1 MKALLTPATT
11 IMSRMKYA
19 YKFALLMVILF
30 LPMAYLAYG
39 LVSQIAGE
47 VSFLGHERTGL
58 AYLKAIREP
67 LARIQQHRGM
77 TAAYLNG
84 AAEFHPR
91 ILAKRKEID
100 TLLARLAERD
110 TQWGKELQTA
120 GQLAP
125 LQKQWASIKANSLKQ
140 PPAEAIKAHNQ
151 LVGGLLNLMSHVAD
165 ASGMSLDHEL
175 DSYHLAAALANDMP
189 RLIDYMG
196 QARAVGSSVAAR
208 GEHTPAS
215 RVRLAILANNL
226 EIYSGRLTTGLDA
239 AMETNP
245 ELKATLSEAITANNQ
260 AIQNIQR
267 LLREELLKSDT
278 IEVDSEMV
286 FQTASR
292 AISGSYKLFDELVPI
307 LDGLWEQR
315 GEEEAVA
322 GYLESGF
329 ILLAFLLATYLF
341 AGLYAGIKENIAIM
355 GRATHKLAEGELFA
369 RMAIES
375 QDEMQ
380 QIAHD
385 FNHMAEKF
393 EALVQQIVSATTQL
407 ASASEQV
414 SVISQD
420 SATNI
425 DNQRRETEQVATAM
439 NEMAAT
445 VQEVARNASE
455 AAGAASHA
463 DNEAGA
469 GRAVVRETTASIENL
484 AHEVESAAQV
494 VQQLANDSES
504 IGAVLDVIKGIAE
517 QTNLL
522 ALNAAIEAARA
533 GEQGR
538 GFAVVADEVRTLAS
552 RTQDSTKEIEGMIE
566 QLQNGARNAVE
577 VMENGREKA
586 RTGVDQTKQAVQA
599 LDAITKAVATINQM
613 NTQIASAAEQQRAT
627 TEEMNRNIIN
637 INQIAEQTAT
647 SAIQTTT
654 ASDELARLSAQLQSL
669 VNQFKLQA

>member
-1 MKALLTPATT
+1 
-11 IMSRMKYA
+11 
-19 YKFALLMVILF
+19 
-30 LPMAYLAYG
+30 
-39 LVSQIAGE
+39 
-47 VSFLGHERTGL
+47 
-58 AYLKAIREP
+58 
-67 LARIQQHRGM
+67 
-77 TAAYLNG
+77 
-84 AAEFHPR
+84 
-91 ILAKRKEID
+91 
-100 TLLARLAERD
+100 
-110 TQWGKELQTA
+110 
-120 GQLAP
+120 
-125 LQKQWASIKANSLKQ
+125 
-140 PPAEAIKAHNQ
+140 
-151 LVGGLLNLMSHVAD
+151 
-165 ASGMSLDHEL
+165 
-175 DSYHLAAALANDMP
+175 
-189 RLIDYMG
+189 
-196 QARAVGSSVAAR
+196 
-208 GEHTPAS
+208 
-215 RVRLAILANNL
+215 
-226 EIYSGRLTTGLDA
+226 
-239 AMETNP
+239 
-245 ELKATLSEAITANNQ
+245 
-260 AIQNIQR
+260 
-267 LLREELLKSDT
+267 
-278 IEVDSEMV
+278 
-286 FQTASR
+286 
-292 AISGSYKLFDELVPI
+292 
-307 LDGLWEQR
+307 
-315 GEEEAVA
+315 
-322 GYLESGF
+322 
-329 ILLAFLLATYLF
+329 
-341 AGLYAGIKENIAIM
+341 
-355 GRATHKLAEGELFA
+355 
-369 RMAIES
+369 
-375 QDEMQ
+375 
-380 QIAHD
+380 
-385 FNHMAEKF
+385 
-393 EALVQQIVSATTQL
+393 
-407 ASASEQV
+407 
-414 SVISQD
+414 VISQD